1 LLSIDVVF
9 KTLSDDK
16 SLVLLETIALSGSDT
31 DLLIAKLG
39 LTKREYYSRIR
50 KLIDS
55 NLIIRK
61 DGNYSLTSLGK
72 IVSFY
77 QSRIGRAVN
86 DFWRLKAIDSLCN
99 AAYSV
104 KSFSEEHANLVNKL
118 IDDVEFREILMKDS
132 RSSLVMKSAP
142 LAELNRKASE

>member
-1 LLSIDVVF
+1 MLSIDAVF

-31 DLLIAKLG
+31 DLLITKLD

-77 QSRIGRAVN
+77 QSRN
-86 DFWRLKAIDSLCN
+86 WRLKAIDSLCN
-99 AAYSV
+99 AAQSV
-104 KSFSEEHANLVNKL
+104 KNFSEEYANLVNQL

-142 LAELNRKASE
+142 LAELNCKASE